1 MRPRIIL
8 IVLLILGSGCSTQL
22 EELRERYRPASL
34 RDAYV
39 HGLKETGIHD
49 SRIGQA
55 WIQEG
60 DAVFRAPVSPTLPYI
75 EEGRLSATD
84 IMALGYHLELT
95 RGQQVVVEASTPD
108 GFQVFADLY
117 EPMQEQGLP
126 HRRLSSA
133 DSTGRLEWDVRR
145 TKTYVLRVQPEI
157 LAEGSFRLSIRTDA
171 SLVFPVAGHSA
182 ADVQSRFGAER
193 DGGRRSHH
201 GIDIFAR
208 RGTPVVAVRSGRV
221 RSTRT
226 GGLGGKQVW
235 LRDSLGYN
243 YYYAHLDS
251 QMVEVG
257 QVVEPGDTLGTVGNT
272 GNART
277 TPPHL
282 HFGIYQSG
290 PQDPWPF
297 VFAPNLRPS
306 RIAVDRSLFG
316 SWRAADASSLTLR
329 GQPSRR
335 SPVTIETTAAA
346 RLHIIGGT
354 ASWYHV
360 RLDDGRSGYLPASQL
375 AMTYAASRPGSPSAL
390 SPTTVG
396 S

>member
-1 MRPRIIL
+1 MRLRFIL
-8 IVLLILGSGCSTQL
+8 IALLILGTGCSAQL
-22 EELRERYRPASL
+22 EEMRERYRPVSL

-39 HGLKETGIHD
+39 HGLRETGIHD

-55 WIQEG
+55 WLHEG
-60 DAVFRAPVSPTLPYI
+60 EAVLAAPVAPTLPYV
-75 EEGRLSATD
+75 EEGRLIATD
-84 IMALGYHLELT
+84 IMALGYRLDLT
-95 RGQQVVVEASTPD
+95 RGQQVIVEASSPD

-117 EPMQEQGLP
+117 EPMTEQGLP
-126 HRRLSSA
+126 DRRLSSA

-145 TKTYVLRVQPEI
+145 TKTYLLRVQPEI
-157 LAEGSFRLSIRTDA
+157 LAEGGFRLSIRTDA
-171 SLVFPVAGHSA
+171 SLVFPVAGHST

-193 DGGRRSHH
+193 DAGRRSHH

-221 RSTRT
+221 GSTRT

-235 LRDSLGYN
+235 LRDAMGHN
-243 YYYAHLDS
+243 FYYAHLDS

-257 QVVEPGDTLGTVGNT
+257 QMVEPGDTLGLVGNT

-282 HFGIYQSG
+282 HFGIYQNG
-290 PQDPWPF
+290 PHDPWPF
-297 VFAPNLRPS
+297 VWADNRQPS
-306 RIAVDRSLFG
+306 RVRVDESLFG

-329 GQPSRR
+329 EQPSRR
-335 SPVTIETTAAA
+335 SPVSIETEATA

-354 ASWYHV
+354 ATWYHV

-375 AMTYAASRPGSPSAL
+375 TMTFAASRPGSVSAST
-390 SPTTVG
+390 SPTVG
-396 S
+396 G